1 MTTIKQLDL
10 MITDLVDILSDIE
23 ERVCA
28 IEKRSGQLDLGM
40 SRARRLLL
48 KISKENNDETKS

>member
-1 MTTIKQLDL
+1 MIDDL
-10 MITDLVDILSDIE
+10 ADILNDIE

-28 IEKRSGQLDLGM
+28 IERRNNMLDERT

-48 KISKENNDETKS
+48 KISKEKQE